1 MLVGI
6 TALLATAATVS
17 AHGFVQTVTSGSTTY
32 DGYNP
37 NVHPYQ
43 QNPVY
48 AGWAANNGDLG
59 FVEPNAAGT
68 PDVICHKA
76 GRPGSQHVVV
86 QAGQSITLQWNTWPG
101 DSHKGPIIDYLAR
114 CSGSCSTVDKTSL
127 RFFKIAQQG
136 LISPNNWATDV
147 LGRNSN
153 RWTVRIPSSLQAGN
167 YVLRHEIIALHSGA
181 SPNGAQLYPQCINI
195 QVTGGGSS
203 QPSGTPG
210 TSLYRA
216 TDPGILHNIYTS
228 TTYPIPG
235 PSMSNISKREHV
247 RDFKVEVSESKYIM
261 DQMNEKPVP
270 RQPNP
275 PEKVAQVKTHNRR
288 REYLERHPSYFENR
302 EHELAG
308 CASHPVLYAHLIKQF
323 QTPAERAAEG
333 KAKGYGLT
341 LEADLLRGE
350 SKMFKL
356 SSTTTGRD
364 TVTNTQNSLDAK
376 LDESWDQPA
385 ADRAQ
390 GQQLWRVFLSERFIL
405 GDDED
410 FDYTTVDGNEEY
422 DMMERQDE
430 EEKWYDEEEPGWE
443 AGASSRYS
451 ETGVQDF

>member
-1 MLVGI
+1 M
-6 TALLATAATVS
+6 
-17 AHGFVQTVTSGSTTY
+17 
-32 DGYNP
+32 
-37 NVHPYQ
+37 
-43 QNPVY
+43 
-48 AGWAANNGDLG
+48 
-59 FVEPNAAGT
+59 
-68 PDVICHKA
+68 
-76 GRPGSQHVVV
+76 V

-247 RDFKVEVSESKYIM
+247 RDFQVEVSE
-261 DQMNEKPVP
+261 
-270 RQPNP
+270 
-275 PEKVAQVKTHNRR
+275 
-288 REYLERHPSYFENR
+288 
-302 EHELAG
+302 
-308 CASHPVLYAHLIKQF
+308 
-323 QTPAERAAEG
+323 
-333 KAKGYGLT
+333 
-341 LEADLLRGE
+341 
-350 SKMFKL
+350 
-356 SSTTTGRD
+356 
-364 TVTNTQNSLDAK
+364 
-376 LDESWDQPA
+376 
-385 ADRAQ
+385 
-390 GQQLWRVFLSERFIL
+390 
-405 GDDED
+405 
-410 FDYTTVDGNEEY
+410 
-422 DMMERQDE
+422 
-430 EEKWYDEEEPGWE
+430 
-443 AGASSRYS
+443 
-451 ETGVQDF
+451 

>member
-247 RDFKVEVSESKYIM
+247 RDFKVEVSELCFPSKSRSSLLIM
-261 DQMNEKPVP
+261 HSAD
-270 RQPNP
+270 
-275 PEKVAQVKTHNRR
+275 
-288 REYLERHPSYFENR
+288 
-302 EHELAG
+302 
-308 CASHPVLYAHLIKQF
+308 PVLYAHLIKRF

-356 SSTTTGRD
+356 SSTTTDRD

-443 AGASSRYS
+443 AGASSRYG